1 MPGAATILP
10 SAYVDRILTGVE
22 AALPIRSEIASP
34 APTLEFLKRCFRFVS
49 LEWPHAV
56 REAVPDAGFEG
67 QFRDSCVRQLPGWS
81 IAPPREMRL
90 GAWLDTLSGTSHE
103 VDIVA
108 KINRTTAAAELKN
121 LGDGPGKNDVVIF
134 HAKILDYLLANP
146 DLAYDDICLAFVS
159 RTTFDRKVLA
169 ACLSLGI
176 HPVASDIRPLPVLV
190 SNAMAMQVELDRGL
204 QVAPQALAR
213 FEDFCANLNRVAF
226 ALRETWLSDRCRY
239 VSSDDGLLLRAAEP
253 IDACDLA
260 ADLRQANS
268 DYIAIYRAF
277 QYAQRTE

>member
-1 MPGAATILP
+1 M
-10 SAYVDRILTGVE
+10 
-22 AALPIRSEIASP
+22 PIRPEIASP

-56 REAVPDAGFEG
+56 REAAPDAGFEG
-67 QFRDSCVRQLPGWS
+67 QFRDSCVRQLLGWS

-108 KINRTTAAAELKN
+108 KINGTTAAAELKN

-226 ALRETWLSDRCRY
+226 ALRETWLNDRCRY
-239 VSSDDGLLLRAAEP
+239 VSSDDGLLLQAVEP

-260 ADLRQANS
+260 AELRQANS
-268 DYIAIYRAF
+268 DCIAIYRAF
-277 QYAQRTE
+277 QHAQRTE